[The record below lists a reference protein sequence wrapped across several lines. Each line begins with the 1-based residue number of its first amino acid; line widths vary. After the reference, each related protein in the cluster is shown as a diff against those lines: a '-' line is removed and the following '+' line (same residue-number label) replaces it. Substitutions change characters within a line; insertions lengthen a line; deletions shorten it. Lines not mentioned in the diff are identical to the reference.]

1 MAFPITVTLPDNAR
15 YYNFV
20 ETKKNFNANYDITWS
35 FSYYFPASSFQSGQP
50 HYQLG
55 FATFLTSLSAP
66 ISALPGQYLGDQDPF
81 VWLDS
86 VNTESDEALLTED
99 SEIIRL
105 ETFELSGSLVK
116 VAFDSTGLY
125 ALTGRSGQWAP
136 SGGGKRPG
144 VGLETDCFRE
154 ALVVRDLDH
163 NLVANAPLSTMST
176 SFSTLSTDT
185 FRTLRFRYINLGQKL
200 HIDVRESDTTTYST
214 LTTINLN
221 YRLNNVTN
229 LDNVF
234 VGFSLCT
241 PISTRTDNAGYA
253 LSAGDF
259 YLRNFHI
266 EGHEG
271 DTVET
276 ETVTTPLLSTVP
288 NIPTTTVSNITA

>member
-1 MAFPITVTLPDNAR
+1 MAFPSDVLLPANAR

-20 ETKKNFNANYDITWS
+20 ETKKNFNSNYDITWS
-35 FSYYFPASSFQSGQP
+35 FSYYFPASSIQT
-50 HYQLG
+50 HNNYQFG
-55 FATFLTSLSAP
+55 FTTFLTSLSSP
-66 ISALPGQYLGDQDPF
+66 ISALPGQYLGDQDPEY
-81 VWLDS
+81 VLS
-86 VNTESDEALLTED
+86 AAALLTETPEVLKTEGD
-99 SEIIRL
+99 STILL
-105 ETFELSGSLVK
+105 ESAILSGSLVK
-116 VAFDSTGLY
+116 VAFDSTGFY
-125 ALTGRSGQWAP
+125 ALTGRDD
-136 SGGGKRPG
+136 RPG

-154 ALVVRDLDH
+154 ALVVRDFDH
-163 NLVANAPLSTMST
+163 NVLANAPLSTMST
-176 SFSTLSTDT
+176 SFSTLSTNT

-200 HIDVRESDTTTYST
+200 HIDVRESDTTTYSS

-221 YRLNNVTN
+221 YRLNNTTN
-229 LDNVF
+229 LDNIF

-241 PISTRTDNAGYA
+241 PISTENYA

>member
-1 MAFPITVTLPDNAR
+1 MAFPSDVLLPANAR

-20 ETKKNFNANYDITWS
+20 ETKKNFNSNYDITWS
-35 FSYYFPASSFQSGQP
+35 FSYYFPASSIQS
-50 HYQLG
+50 HNNYQFG
-55 FATFLTSLSAP
+55 FTTFLTSLSSP
-66 ISALPGQYLGDQDPF
+66 ISALPGQYLGDQDPEY
-81 VWLDS
+81 VLS
-86 VNTESDEALLTED
+86 AAALLTETPEVLKTEGD
-99 SEIIRL
+99 STILL
-105 ETFELSGSLVK
+105 ENAILSGSLVK
-116 VAFDSTGLY
+116 VAFDSTGFY
-125 ALTGRSGQWAP
+125 ALTGRDD
-136 SGGGKRPG
+136 RPG

-154 ALVVRDLDH
+154 ALVVRDFDH
-163 NLVANAPLSTMST
+163 NVLANAPLSTMST
-176 SFSTLSTDT
+176 SFSTLSTNT

-200 HIDVRESDTTTYST
+200 HIDVRESDTTTYSS

-221 YRLNNVTN
+221 YRLNNTTN
-229 LDNVF
+229 LDNIF

-241 PISTRTDNAGYA
+241 PISTENYA

>member
-66 ISALPGQYLGDQDPF
+66 ISALPGQYLGDQDPEY
-81 VWLDS
+81 VLS
-86 VNTESDEALLTED
+86 AAALLTETPEVLKTEGD
-99 SEIIRL
+99 STILL
-105 ETFELSGSLVK
+105 ESAILSGSLVK
-116 VAFDSTGLY
+116 VAFDSTGFY
-125 ALTGRSGQWAP
+125 ALTGRDD
-136 SGGGKRPG
+136 RPG

-154 ALVVRDLDH
+154 ALVVRDFDH
-163 NLVANAPLSTMST
+163 NVLANAPLSTMST
-176 SFSTLSTDT
+176 SFSTLSTNT

-200 HIDVRESDTTTYST
+200 HIDVRESDTTTYSS

-221 YRLNNVTN
+221 YRLNNTTN
-229 LDNVF
+229 LDNIF

-241 PISTRTDNAGYA
+241 PISTENYA

>member
-1 MAFPITVTLPDNAR
+1 MAFPSDVLLPANAR

-20 ETKKNFNANYDITWS
+20 ETKKNFNSNYDITWS
-35 FSYYFPASSFQSGQP
+35 FSYYFPASSIQT
-50 HYQLG
+50 HNNYQFG
-55 FATFLTSLSAP
+55 FTTFLTSLSSP
-66 ISALPGQYLGDQDPF
+66 ISALPGQYLGDQDPEY
-81 VWLDS
+81 VLS
-86 VNTESDEALLTED
+86 AAALLTETPEVLKTEGD
-99 SEIIRL
+99 STILL
-105 ETFELSGSLVK
+105 ESAILSGSLVK
-116 VAFDSTGLY
+116 VAFDSTGFY
-125 ALTGRSGQWAP
+125 ALTGRDD
-136 SGGGKRPG
+136 RPG

-154 ALVVRDLDH
+154 ALVVRDFDH
-163 NLVANAPLSTMST
+163 NVLANAPLSTMST
-176 SFSTLSTDT
+176 SFSTLSTNT

-200 HIDVRESDTTTYST
+200 HIDVRESNTTTYSS

-221 YRLNNVTN
+221 YRLNNTTN
-229 LDNVF
+229 LDNIF

-241 PISTRTDNAGYA
+241 PISTENYA

>member
-1 MAFPITVTLPDNAR
+1 MAFPSDVLLPDNAR

-20 ETKKNFNANYDITWS
+20 ETKKNFNSNYDITWS
-35 FSYYFPASSFQSGQP
+35 FSYYFPASSIQS
-50 HYQLG
+50 HNNYQLG
-55 FATFLTSLSAP
+55 FTTFLTTLSSP
-66 ISALPGQYLGDQDPF
+66 ISALPGQFLGDQDPEYILSAAAIETETP
-81 VWLDS
+81 VALKTEGDS
-86 VNTESDEALLTED
+86 TLL
-99 SEIIRL
+99 L
-105 ETFELSGSLVK
+105 EGAILSGSLVK

-125 ALTGRSGQWAP
+125 ALTGRDD
-136 SGGGKRPG
+136 RPG

-154 ALVVRDLDH
+154 ALVVRDFDH
-163 NLVANAPLSTMST
+163 NVLANAPLSTMST
-176 SFSTLSTDT
+176 SFSTLSTNT

-200 HIDVRESDTTTYST
+200 HIDVRESDTTTYSS

-229 LDNVF
+229 LDNIF

-241 PISTRTDNAGYA
+241 PISTGPLSNDAAYS

>member
-1 MAFPITVTLPDNAR
+1 MAFPSDVLLPANAR

-20 ETKKNFNANYDITWS
+20 ETKKNFNSNYDITWS
-35 FSYYFPASSFQSGQP
+35 FSYYFPASSIQT
-50 HYQLG
+50 HNNYQFG
-55 FATFLTSLSAP
+55 FTTFLTSLSSP
-66 ISALPGQYLGDQDPF
+66 ISALPGQYLGDQDPEY
-81 VWLDS
+81 VLS
-86 VNTESDEALLTED
+86 AAALLTETPEVLKTEGD
-99 SEIIRL
+99 STILL
-105 ETFELSGSLVK
+105 ESAILSGSLVK
-116 VAFDSTGLY
+116 VAFDSTGFY
-125 ALTGRSGQWAP
+125 ALTGRDD
-136 SGGGKRPG
+136 RPG

-154 ALVVRDLDH
+154 ALVVRDFDH
-163 NLVANAPLSTMST
+163 NVLANAPLSTMST
-176 SFSTLSTDT
+176 SFSTLSTNT

-200 HIDVRESDTTTYST
+200 HIDVRESDTTTYSS

-221 YRLNNVTN
+221 YRLNNTTN
-229 LDNVF
+229 LNNIF

-241 PISTRTDNAGYA
+241 PISTENYA

>member
-1 MAFPITVTLPDNAR
+1 MAFPSDVLLPTNAR

-20 ETKKNFNANYDITWS
+20 ETKKNFNSNYDITWS
-35 FSYYFPASSFQSGQP
+35 FSYYFPASSIQS
-50 HYQLG
+50 HNNYQLG
-55 FATFLTSLSAP
+55 FTTFLTTLSSP
-66 ISALPGQYLGDQDPF
+66 ISALPGQYLGDQDPEYI
-81 VWLDS
+81 LS
-86 VNTESDEALLTED
+86 AAALLTETPEVLKTEGD
-99 SEIIRL
+99 STILL
-105 ETFELSGSLVK
+105 ESSILSGSLVK
-116 VAFDSTGLY
+116 VAFDSTGFY
-125 ALTGRSGQWAP
+125 ALTGRDD
-136 SGGGKRPG
+136 RPG

-154 ALVVRDLDH
+154 ALVVRDFDH
-163 NLVANAPLSTMST
+163 NVLANAPLSTMST
-176 SFSTLSTDT
+176 SFSTLSTNT

-200 HIDVRESDTTTYST
+200 HIDVRESDTTTYSS

-229 LDNVF
+229 LDNIF

-241 PISTRTDNAGYA
+241 PISAATSTAGYA

-276 ETVTTPLLSTVP
+276 ETVATPLLSTVP

>member
-1 MAFPITVTLPDNAR
+1 MAFPSDVLLPANAR

-20 ETKKNFNANYDITWS
+20 ETKKNFNSNYDITWS
-35 FSYYFPASSFQSGQP
+35 FSYYFPASSIQT
-50 HYQLG
+50 HNNYQFG
-55 FATFLTSLSAP
+55 FTTFLTTLSSP
-66 ISALPGQYLGDQDPF
+66 VSALPGQYLGDQDPEYI
-81 VWLDS
+81 LS
-86 VNTESDEALLTED
+86 AAALLTETPEVLKTEGD
-99 SEIIRL
+99 STILL
-105 ETFELSGSLVK
+105 ENSVLSGSLVK
-116 VAFDSTGLY
+116 VAFDSTGFY
-125 ALTGRSGQWAP
+125 ALTGRDD
-136 SGGGKRPG
+136 RPG

-154 ALVVRDLDH
+154 ALVVRDFDH
-163 NLVANAPLSTMST
+163 NVLANTPLSTMST
-176 SFSTLSTDT
+176 SFSTLSTNT

-200 HIDVRESDTTTYST
+200 HIDVRESDTTTYSS

-221 YRLNNVTN
+221 YRLNNITN
-229 LDNVF
+229 LNNIF

-241 PISTRTDNAGYA
+241 PISTENYA

>member
-1 MAFPITVTLPDNAR
+1 MAFPSDVLLPANAR

-20 ETKKNFNANYDITWS
+20 ETKKNFNSNYDITWS
-35 FSYYFPASSFQSGQP
+35 FSYYFPASSIQT
-50 HYQLG
+50 HNNYQFG
-55 FATFLTSLSAP
+55 FTTFLTTLSSP
-66 ISALPGQYLGDQDPF
+66 ISALPGQYLGDQDPEYI
-81 VWLDS
+81 LS
-86 VNTESDEALLTED
+86 AAALLTETPEVLKTEGD
-99 SEIIRL
+99 STILL
-105 ETFELSGSLVK
+105 ETAILSGSLVK
-116 VAFDSTGLY
+116 VAFDSTGFY
-125 ALTGRSGQWAP
+125 ALTGRDD
-136 SGGGKRPG
+136 RPG

-154 ALVVRDLDH
+154 ALVVRDFDH
-163 NLVANAPLSTMST
+163 NVLANAPLSTMST
-176 SFSTLSTDT
+176 SFSTLSTNT

-200 HIDVRESDTTTYST
+200 HIDVRESDTTTYSS

-229 LDNVF
+229 LNNIF

-241 PISTRTDNAGYA
+241 PISTENYA

>member
-20 ETKKNFNANYDITWS
+20 ETKKNFNSNYDITWS
-35 FSYYFPASSFQSGQP
+35 FSYYFPASSIQS
-50 HYQLG
+50 HNNYQLG

-66 ISALPGQYLGDQDPF
+66 ISALPGQYLGDQDPS
-81 VWLDS
+81 VWLNS
-86 VNTESDEALLTED
+86 VNTETDEALLTED

-105 ETFELSGSLVK
+105 ENDELSGVLVK
-116 VAFDSTGLY
+116 IAFDSTGLY

-136 SGGGKRPG
+136 SGDGIRPG
-144 VGLETDCFRE
+144 IGLEEDCFRE

-185 FRTLRFRYINLGQKL
+185 FRTLRFRYINLGRKL
-200 HIDVRESDTTTYST
+200 HIDFRESDTTTYSS

-221 YRLNNVTN
+221 YRLNNTTN
-229 LDNVF
+229 LNNVF

-241 PISTRTDNAGYA
+241 PISTENYA